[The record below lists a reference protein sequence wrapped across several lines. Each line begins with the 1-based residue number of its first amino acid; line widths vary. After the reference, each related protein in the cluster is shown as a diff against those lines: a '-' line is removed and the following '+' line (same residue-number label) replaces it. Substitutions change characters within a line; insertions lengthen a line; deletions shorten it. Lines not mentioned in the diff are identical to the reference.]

1 MRRAARSGRS
11 RATAPRSRRRST
23 SRPTPV
29 VAASGTPS
37 TQGCSRCWPRRTCT
51 AHTPGSPCR
60 TSRPGRC
67 TSGSGFPRS
76 GCSARSAPSS
86 GGTSTWSGSSAR
98 CERRLLR
105 RPMLIAAQ
113 LVAGLAAVLH
123 VVFFVFESLLWTRP
137 EVYARFGIGSRE
149 QAETIRPMAF
159 NQGFYNLALA
169 VGLVVGKTLVIFATA
184 CMVVA
189 GVVLASTGKK
199 YWRAAAIQ
207 LVPAAL
213 ALVLVLLV

>member
-1 MRRAARSGRS
+1 
-11 RATAPRSRRRST
+11 
-23 SRPTPV
+23 
-29 VAASGTPS
+29 
-37 TQGCSRCWPRRTCT
+37 
-51 AHTPGSPCR
+51 
-60 TSRPGRC
+60 
-67 TSGSGFPRS
+67 
-76 GCSARSAPSS
+76 
-86 GGTSTWSGSSAR
+86 
-98 CERRLLR
+98 
-105 RPMLIAAQ
+105 MLIAAQ

-169 VGLVVGKTLVIFATA
+169 EGLFVGIVMLGRDGSAGVVGKTLVIFATA

-199 YWRAAAIQ
+199 YWRGAAGPR
-207 LVPAAL
+207 VPPAGAQGR
-213 ALVLVLLV
+213 VQRV